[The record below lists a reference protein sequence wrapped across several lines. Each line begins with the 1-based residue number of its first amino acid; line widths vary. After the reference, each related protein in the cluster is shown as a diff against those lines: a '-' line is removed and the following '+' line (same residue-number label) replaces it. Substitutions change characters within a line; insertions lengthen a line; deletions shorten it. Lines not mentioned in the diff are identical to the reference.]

1 MKKFSVLQAV
11 VTAVTTVVT
20 LSPAAL
26 AHAGDYDYSTGS
38 SAVGASFA
46 FGLWI
51 FLLVLVVIGLAITV
65 FWVVMLIDALQRKNW
80 RDDNQKNL
88 WIILLVGSFFVSMTW
103 LAAIVYY
110 FAVRKP
116 LGKASGGQEPVQEAT
131 VVSTAPTP
139 TASAKDPKPAP
150 KK

>member
-1 MKKFSVLQAV
+1 MKKFNLAQAAL
-11 VTAVTTVVT
+11 TAVAAVLT

-80 RDDNQKNL
+80 RDESQKNL
-88 WIILLVGSFFVSMTW
+88 WIILLIGSFFVSMTW

-116 LGKASGGQEPVQEAT
+116 LGKASAGPVSTQEAT
-131 VVSTAPTP
+131 VVSTTPTP
-139 TASAKDPKPAP
+139 TAPAKDPKPAP